1 MSRLYSKRLLR
12 GMLFPLLVMWL
23 SSCAT
28 NPAPDAAGPRATDA
42 PYPILLSDDEG
53 TRHANALAAW
63 TNLTHSMGIAN
74 APAPELQPVTATVRS
89 LPSLEATPLYLPKV
103 GEALPMNEEETRESL
118 RRFIVETGPLLCGG
132 ELQQLS
138 LVQRVDGA
146 NGVKEARYQQRPFR
160 YGLRGGYGV
169 LSISFTP
176 DRRIVQMT
184 STCVPDIERL
194 RRSFI
199 ALAQQRMSSDKAI
212 ESIAG
217 RAVTYTDASGNQQ
230 SVTLPEKEKLNAREL
245 VIYPIAR
252 GGEPPLLEF
261 HVAWELFTT
270 AAPGLTIYL
279 DSVTG
284 DVLGTEQKQSS

>member
-1 MSRLYSKRLLR
+1 MMKAALL
-12 GMLFPLLVMWL
+12 LLLVMCL

-63 TNLTHSMGIAN
+63 TNLTRSMGITN
-74 APAPELQPVTATVRS
+74 ASAPELQPVTATVRS
-89 LPSLEATPLYLPKV
+89 LPAMEAMPLYLPKV

-199 ALAQQRMSSDKAI
+199 ALAQQRMTSDKTI
-212 ESIAG
+212 EGIAG
-217 RAVTYTDASGNQQ
+217 RAVAYTDASGTQQ
-230 SVTLPEKEKLNAREL
+230 TLTLPEKEQINAREL

-252 GGEPPLLEF
+252 GGEPPVLEF

-270 AAPGLTIYL
+270 ADPGLSIYL

-284 DVLGTEQKQSS
+284 DVLGAERKTSA